1 MAPHDAKQ
9 TRSREEI
16 MEHRGLAYLE
26 LYKRAEEATLPF
38 LKFTRDDSL
47 V

>member
-1 MAPHDAKQ
+1 MASHDAKQ

-16 MEHRGLAYLE
+16 MKHRELVYLE

-38 LKFTRDDSL
+38 LKFKRDDSL